1 MRNVGANGFTD
12 VALRDE
18 INEGHIPG
26 PHMQVSG
33 PALGITGGHM
43 DENLL
48 PSQYHVVGEG
58 VADGIPAV
66 QHMVRENIKYGA
78 DLIKIGASGGVL
90 SKGDDP
96 QASQYTQEEMAA
108 IVADAHRLGR
118 KVAAHAHG
126 AQAILWATNAGV
138 DSIEHGS
145 YLDDAGIAAMKAH
158 GTYLVPTAYL
168 IDWVQAN
175 GKLPVFYQQKMKDV
189 SAVEKQN
196 AIKAIKAGVKVALGT
211 DAAVYPH
218 GLNAH
223 ELDVYVNQFG
233 MTPLQAIQTGTI
245 NAADLM
251 GWPDKVGFA
260 DAGTLGGHHRSGRRS
275 AERREDPSARE
286 LRHEGRGSL
295 EGAGQVVHLCKAGQ
309 NGSSIFGTRS
319 VSGSFAGW
327 HCDLEFGSV
336 MKASALE
343 FRLRYLVH
351 GVIYALGFTAPW
363 NYLLNQNAGTAEF
376 WSGKTLWLPAALEI
390 ERAGWMS
397 LTGASNLLL
406 VLGILFALA
415 SAGLRTWGA
424 AYLGSAVVKDAGMHG
439 NAVIADGPYRFLR
452 NPLYLGTFLH
462 TFAVALLMPP
472 SGGSVRHRRDCDRA
486 AKADWW

>member
-1 MRNVGANGFTD
+1 MRTTKQAKLYLCLILLQITALAAFAQQSTRTLIRTGHLLDVKTGAEPAAQTIIVTGDRITAIASTASTPKQSGDTEIDLTKYTVMPGLIDVHTHLTMTTNFDPYFELSMTPAKEAIIGVENAKVTLEAGFTTVRNVGANDFTD

-18 INEGHIPG
+18 INAGHIPG

-48 PSQYHVVGEG
+48 PYEYHVHGQG

-66 QHMVRENIKYGA
+66 QHQVRENIKYGA
-78 DLIKIGASGGVL
+78 DLIKIGATGGVL

-96 QASQYTQEEMAA
+96 QASQYTLEEMQA

-126 AQAILWATNAGV
+126 GQGILWASEAGV

-145 YLDDAGIAAMKAH
+145 YLNDEGIAMMKKH

-168 IDWVQAN
+168 IDWVQQY
-175 GKLPVFYQQKMKDV
+175 GKLPPLYQQKMKDV

-223 ELDVYVNQFG
+223 EIDVYVNQFG
-233 MTPLQAIQTGTI
+233 MSPLQGIQTGTI

-251 GWPDKVGFA
+251 GWTDRIGTIEPGKWA
-260 DAGTLGGHHRSGRRS
+260 DIIAIDG
-275 AERREDPSARE
+275 DP
-286 LRHEGRGSL
+286 LKDVKILQH
-295 EGAGQVVHLCKAGQ
+295 V
-309 NGSSIFGTRS
+309 NF
-319 VSGSFAGW
+319 
-327 HCDLEFGSV
+327 V
-336 MKASALE
+336 MK
-343 FRLRYLVH
+343 
-351 GVIYALGFTAPW
+351 
-363 NYLLNQNAGTAEF
+363 
-376 WSGKTLWLPAALEI
+376 SGIVYKNET
-390 ERAGWMS
+390 
-397 LTGASNLLL
+397 
-406 VLGILFALA
+406 
-415 SAGLRTWGA
+415 
-424 AYLGSAVVKDAGMHG
+424 K
-439 NAVIADGPYRFLR
+439 
-452 NPLYLGTFLH
+452 
-462 TFAVALLMPP
+462 
-472 SGGSVRHRRDCDRA
+472 
-486 AKADWW
+486 

>member
-1 MRNVGANGFTD
+1 VSISKIFSPRYLFLFSLHIVLVGSVVAQTPSRTLVRAGKLLDVKTGAEATGKTIVVTGDKVTAIADTSSTPAAASDAVIDLTKYTVMPGLIDVHTHLTMANNFDPFFELTMTPGKEAIIGVENAKVTVEAGFTTVRNVGANGFTD

-66 QHMVRENIKYGA
+66 QHMVRQNIKYGA

-96 QASQYTQEEMAA
+96 QASQYTEEEMRA

-168 IDWVQAN
+168 IDWMQQY
-175 GKLPVFYQQKMKDV
+175 GKLPAFYQQKMKDV

-223 ELDVYVNQFG
+223 EIDVYVNQFG
-233 MTPLQAIQTGTI
+233 MTPLQGIQTGTI
-245 NAADLM
+245 NAAALM
-251 GWPDKVGFA
+251 GWSDKVGELTPGHWA
-260 DAGTLGGHHRSGRRS
+260 D
-275 AERREDPSARE
+275 
-286 LRHEGRGSL
+286 
-295 EGAGQVVHLCKAGQ
+295 
-309 NGSSIFGTRS
+309 
-319 VSGSFAGW
+319 
-327 HCDLEFGSV
+327 
-336 MKASALE
+336 
-343 FRLRYLVH
+343 
-351 GVIYALGFTAPW
+351 
-363 NYLLNQNAGTAEF
+363 
-376 WSGKTLWLPAALEI
+376 
-390 ERAGWMS
+390 
-397 LTGASNLLL
+397 
-406 VLGILFALA
+406 
-415 SAGLRTWGA
+415 
-424 AYLGSAVVKDAGMHG
+424 
-439 NAVIADGPYRFLR
+439 VIAVEGD
-452 NPLYLGTFLH
+452 PLKDVKVLQDVKF
-462 TFAVALLMPP
+462 VMV
-472 SGGSVRHRRDCDRA
+472 GGKVEKVPGAR
-486 AKADWW
+486 

>member
-1 MRNVGANGFTD
+1 LSILKKSSPRYLFLLALHIVFVGLAVAQAPYLAGPGRTLVRAGKLVDVRTGEEAAGKTIVVTGDKVTAIAETSATPAGASDVVIDLTKYTVMPGLIDVHTHLTMATNFDPYFELTMTPGKEAIIGVENAKVTVEAGFTTVRNVGANGFTD

-96 QASQYTQEEMAA
+96 QASQYTQEEMTA

-168 IDWVQAN
+168 IDWVQEY
-175 GKLPVFYQQKMKDV
+175 GKLPAFYQQKMKDV

-233 MTPLQAIQTGTI
+233 MTPLAALQTGTI
-245 NAADLM
+245 NAAALM
-251 GWPDKVGFA
+251 GWSDKVGELTPGHWA
-260 DAGTLGGHHRSGRRS
+260 DVIAVEG
-275 AERREDPSARE
+275 DP
-286 LRHEGRGSL
+286 LKDVKVL
-295 EGAGQVVHLCKAGQ
+295 Q
-309 NGSSIFGTRS
+309 S
-319 VSGSFAGW
+319 VKF
-327 HCDLEFGSV
+327 V
-336 MKASALE
+336 MKG
-343 FRLRYLVH
+343 
-351 GVIYALGFTAPW
+351 GV
-363 NYLLNQNAGTAEF
+363 
-376 WSGKTLWLPAALEI
+376 
-390 ERAGWMS
+390 
-397 LTGASNLLL
+397 
-406 VLGILFALA
+406 
-415 SAGLRTWGA
+415 
-424 AYLGSAVVKDAGMHG
+424 VVKEPG
-439 NAVIADGPYRFLR
+439 R
-452 NPLYLGTFLH
+452 
-462 TFAVALLMPP
+462 
-472 SGGSVRHRRDCDRA
+472 
-486 AKADWW
+486 